1 MKSLKHYIIESLNT
15 SKNVED
21 IQLKAEEY
29 INANYTVSGKLS
41 FENVNG
47 VCIVNCDGDVEVK
60 NKEIKRLTNG
70 FKWGEIN
77 GKFDCSYCRSIKSL
91 EGAPEKVRNKF
102 ICSWCKNL
110 TSLEGAPKEVEGS
123 FYCDH
128 CIKLE
133 SLEGSPKEVG
143 GYFNCSG
150 CVRLKSLEGGP
161 EKVKEIECDEY
172 LKY

>member
-1 MKSLKHYIIESLNT
+1 MKSLKQYIIESLNT

-21 IQLKAEEY
+21 VQLKAEEY

-47 VCIVNCDGDVEVK
+47 VCIVNCTGDVEVK

-91 EGAPEKVRNKF
+91 EGTPEKVNGHF
-102 ICSWCKNL
+102 ACYYCENL
-110 TSLEGAPKEVEGS
+110 TSFEGAPKTVGGD
-123 FYCDH
+123 FDCRYC
-128 CIKLE
+128 KNLK

-150 CVRLKSLEGGP
+150 CIRLKSLECGP
-161 EKVKEIECDEY
+161 EKVKEIECDDK

>member
-1 MKSLKHYIIESLNT
+1 MLSTQQKNIPYMKYTKINMKSLKHYIIESLNT

-70 FKWGEIN
+70 FK
-77 GKFDCSYCRSIKSL
+77 
-91 EGAPEKVRNKF
+91 
-102 ICSWCKNL
+102 
-110 TSLEGAPKEVEGS
+110 
-123 FYCDH
+123 
-128 CIKLE
+128 
-133 SLEGSPKEVG
+133 
-143 GYFNCSG
+143 
-150 CVRLKSLEGGP
+150 
-161 EKVKEIECDEY
+161 
-172 LKY
+172 

>member
-1 MKSLKHYIIESLNT
+1 MKSLRDYIIESLNT
-15 SKNVED
+15 FKNVES

-47 VCIVNCDGDVEVK
+47 VCIVNCTGDVEVK

-91 EGAPEKVRNKF
+91 EGAPEKVNGHF
-102 ICSWCKNL
+102 ACYYCENL
-110 TSLEGAPKEVEGS
+110 TSLEGAPKEV
-123 FYCDH
+123 
-128 CIKLE
+128 
-133 SLEGSPKEVG
+133 G
-143 GYFNCSG
+143 GYCNCSG
-150 CVRLKSLEGGP
+150 CIRLKSLECGH
-161 EKVKEIECDEY
+161 EKVKEIECDDK